1 MRNMSE
7 FRDLAKALTDANI
20 DTSIQVNKG
29 LINYN
34 KEQLANIEDMRHD
47 FGRQI
52 NLIERLM
59 PFIDPDL
66 TDTLVYH
73 FNQLYEMAEK
83 YIKRDIDNIKCR
95 IESGE
100 SHRINMMEAYDSTLE
115 VQKKLLEND
124 KNE

>member
-1 MRNMSE
+1 MSE

-124 KNE
+124 NNG

>member
-1 MRNMSE
+1 MSE

-29 LINYN
+29 LINYD
-34 KEQLANIEDMRHD
+34 KKQLANIEDMRHD